1 MKFQPNQ
8 SSCLRK
14 IDEIFLFKLAA
25 IFVVL
30 TNAFEHI
37 LSPTMTQSRNSI
49 SKLAA
54 FTDSVTSQV
63 EQIWTYKCLELPLMY
78 ITTCPDIQVDTTCPI
93 SRTHVQD
100 TMTLFSISHRQ
111 GFRWKDDLERRDSLK
126 LG

>member
-1 MKFQPNQ
+1 MAWCSMKFQPNQ

-14 IDEIFLFKLAA
+14 IDEIYFFKLAA

-54 FTDSVTSQV
+54 IADSVTSQV
-63 EQIWTYKCLELPLMY
+63 EQI
-78 ITTCPDIQVDTTCPI
+78 
-93 SRTHVQD
+93 
-100 TMTLFSISHRQ
+100 
-111 GFRWKDDLERRDSLK
+111 
-126 LG
+126 